1 MSKPSSKSLPIM
13 CTNGS
18 KDDKHGPNEKFNCEE
33 NDKYCFPDS
42 YKYCKE
48 LTTKQIIFLIIL
60 GIVALAL
67 IGILRTI
74 IENIPLLGTFAVLG
88 INLIIIAIFVFI
100 LYAVYTNLRIHKTE
114 K

>member
-1 MSKPSSKSLPIM
+1 MTKPSSKSLPIM

-18 KDDKHGPNEKFNCEE
+18 KDGKHGPNEKFNCEK

-48 LTTKQIIFLIIL
+48 LTTKQITFFIIL
-60 GIVALAL
+60 GVVAVAL
-67 IGILRTI
+67 IGMLNAI
-74 IENIPLLGTFAVLG
+74 IINIPLLGPFAVFG
-88 INLIIIAIFVFI
+88 INLVIFIIFVFI
-100 LYAVYTNLRIHKTE
+100 FYAVYTNLRIHKTE